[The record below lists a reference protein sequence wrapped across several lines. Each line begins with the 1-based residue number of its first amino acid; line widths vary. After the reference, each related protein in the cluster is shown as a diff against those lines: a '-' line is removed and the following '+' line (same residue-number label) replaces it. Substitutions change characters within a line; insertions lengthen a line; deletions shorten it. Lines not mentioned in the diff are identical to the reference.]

1 MKIDLSKI
9 SISTEMLIKL
19 TSIIDKMNIAEE
31 LKKMDKETTEE
42 LGTEL
47 IVLFI
52 TNLHKAEKE
61 MYDFVICYKDLY
73 KEPEIDINLDNYDEL
88 YNRACQ
94 ENYKNALIQAKK
106 YDFIAIMKDLLKIEG
121 MTDFLK

>member
-1 MKIDLSKI
+1 
-9 SISTEMLIKL
+9 
-19 TSIIDKMNIAEE
+19 
-31 LKKMDKETTEE
+31 
-42 LGTEL
+42 
-47 IVLFI
+47 
-52 TNLHKAEKE
+52 

-106 YDFIAIMKDLLKIEG
+106 YDFIAIMRDLLKIEG